1 MNPRYD
7 GTPEQDGPP
16 DWFDDLHSDDP
27 RSPEHNPPPNDQPEP
42 EPQAKDIGS
51 EYAEATGEADFADP
65 VDILGNAEMA
75 GYPELTPDCVP
86 AVIYNHTMAEGH
98 RMLADPVAIAT
109 HCLGATSLVIS
120 DMWRIKPKLHDPRFL
135 PQARLWTCVI
145 KPPGARGT
153 DMLKA
158 AYRPVEQIAAEH
170 REQYERER
178 AEWLQ
183 SLEKLKG
190 DELKEAKKNEP
201 RQTRVTPRLKLCR
214 SS

>member
-120 DMWRIKPKLHDPRFL
+120 DLRD
-135 PQARLWTCVI
+135 QATGRARNRHAQGGI
-145 KPPGARGT
+145 SAGRADRGRAPGAIRAREGG
-153 DMLKA
+153 MA
-158 AYRPVEQIAAEH
+158 AKP
-170 REQYERER
+170 
-178 AEWLQ
+178 
-183 SLEKLKG
+183 
-190 DELKEAKKNEP
+190 
-201 RQTRVTPRLKLCR
+201 
-214 SS
+214 